1 VFASEENKAT
11 FEKDP
16 PRYEIQLNGSCA
28 RMGPTVGGNPDL
40 YTVYKGKIYIFGSG
54 ECLKL
59 FEAAPEKYLEPE
71 PPSVTPSAE
80 SIQKGAALI
89 VKAVQ
94 AMGGAE
100 KIDGITSYV
109 EKTTGTTQTQN
120 GPAELKLT
128 LTKVY
133 PDLIRRDRSIPGR
146 TLAQVVQKGEMF
158 VIVQQQNVFPGN
170 YNARKEF
177 EKSLRRSPLEILRG
191 RKQSDFKAYSVG
203 QGKADDAAVELVA
216 VEFGGIRGR
225 IGIEA
230 STGRILSFTYHGHS
244 TSNGE
249 VGEIAELYS
258 DFRTIEG
265 LTLPFKITGTFNGEK
280 VAETS
285 FTVDEIQI
293 NSKLD
298 TTIFEKPKS
307 SKP

>member
-1 VFASEENKAT
+1 MKKNLIAILLLSLLFTLTAVAQSGQPRPALEGLDPVLLVQGKEAPGQEKFSVIRGDFLYVFASEENKAT

-216 VEFGGIRGR
+216 VEFGGI
-225 IGIEA
+225 
-230 STGRILSFTYHGHS
+230 
-244 TSNGE
+244 
-249 VGEIAELYS
+249 
-258 DFRTIEG
+258 
-265 LTLPFKITGTFNGEK
+265 
-280 VAETS
+280 
-285 FTVDEIQI
+285 
-293 NSKLD
+293 
-298 TTIFEKPKS
+298 
-307 SKP
+307 